1 MSTTTIPVNE
11 IHCASCET
19 TIRTALSR
27 LPGVVAVDPEQ
38 DSNEVR
44 IQFNPRQ
51 VSEDQLRA
59 KLSEVGY
66 EPVEAAAP
74 VRDRNGP
81 VTAADEDWLNRT
93 PRTDE
98 SGTARLQVKLGKLHC
113 SFCVSTIQ
121 KAVGRLAG
129 VESVS
134 VSLAHEEGL
143 VAYRPDRV
151 SAPEIVETL
160 QRVGYSVRDP
170 RKVAGYEAEEAE
182 LAEER
187 NRFLVGLA
195 TTMAALILMTFKW
208 TGHPLTVDWGGHR
221 WPIGPWVIL
230 GLAASTMFIVAWPIM
245 VMAYQSLRRW
255 IFNQHVLLEAGA
267 WGGLIGGILG
277 LFVAPKT
284 FSPGDFLSVSVF
296 ITTYHLLSGW
306 ASALV
311 RTSSSRA
318 VRSLLD
324 LQPDTARVIRDGS
337 EIEVPVEQ
345 VAIGEAVRVRP
356 GERVPLD
363 GRVVSGRSAID
374 ESMVTGE
381 PVPAEKRPGDEV
393 IGGSVNQTGS
403 VVFEVTRVGEDTFLA
418 QVARHIE
425 EARALKPSIIQL
437 VDRILKIYVPTVLS
451 FAALAALVWTVG
463 DWAVA
468 GQVDWS
474 RAVFATLAVL
484 VMGYP
489 CALGMATPL
498 AMMRGGGIAAT
509 KGILMRSGEAFQI
522 FGEITRAVLDKTG
535 TLTAGKPSV
544 VELVPTPGVDQF
556 ELLQVAAAA
565 ETPSEHPLARAVVQ
579 AALERELEIAD
590 VTDFNAETGQGVTGR
605 LEGTPV
611 AAGKPDWI
619 SSATGALS
627 AELAARRAQMEQA
640 AQTVIAVARGGQLL
654 GLVGIADE
662 IKPDAAETIARLRRR
677 GIEPVMLTGD
687 NPRTAAAV
695 ATKVGITDYRAQLL
709 PHDKAGVI
717 RELQGQGHRVMMVG
731 DGINDAPALTQAD
744 IGIAMGAGTDIA
756 IESADIVLVGNRLS
770 AVADAR
776 DIGVS
781 SFRKTKQNLAVAF
794 SFNGIGVPLA
804 VTSLLGPVWAMV
816 AMITSVSTV
825 LANSF
830 GARLRPGSM
839 LTLGRWAGHATRA
852 LVKLAWPPRAVRLI
866 LGRWAETAGYLAL
879 TGAGIAAGYSWQ
891 VLAHLP
897 QLVR

>member
-1 MSTTTIPVNE
+1 MP
-11 IHCASCET
+11 
-19 TIRTALSR
+19 
-27 LPGVVAVDPEQ
+27 
-38 DSNEVR
+38 
-44 IQFNPRQ
+44 
-51 VSEDQLRA
+51 
-59 KLSEVGY
+59 
-66 EPVEAAAP
+66 
-74 VRDRNGP
+74 
-81 VTAADEDWLNRT
+81 
-93 PRTDE
+93 
-98 SGTARLQVKLGKLHC
+98 
-113 SFCVSTIQ
+113 
-121 KAVGRLAG
+121 
-129 VESVS
+129 
-134 VSLAHEEGL
+134 
-143 VAYRPDRV
+143 
-151 SAPEIVETL
+151 
-160 QRVGYSVRDP
+160 
-170 RKVAGYEAEEAE
+170 
-182 LAEER
+182 
-187 NRFLVGLA
+187 
-195 TTMAALILMTFKW
+195 FKW

-425 EARALKPSIIQL
+425 EAQALKPSIIQL

-544 VELVPTPGVDQF
+544 VELGRDRP
-556 ELLQVAAAA
+556 
-565 ETPSEHPLARAVVQ
+565 VQ
-579 AALERELEIAD
+579 AARRGGRRRDAFRAPPRPGGRPGRPRTRAGDRRRHRLQRRNRPGGDRPPRGDPGGGRQARLD
-590 VTDFNAETGQGVTGR
+590 LLGDRCPQRRTGR
-605 LEGTPV
+605 PPGADGWSRPPKRSSRWPEAASCWAWSASPMRSSPTP
-611 AAGKPDWI
+611 PRR
-619 SSATGALS
+619 SSGF
-627 AELAARRAQMEQA
+627 
-640 AQTVIAVARGGQLL
+640 
-654 GLVGIADE
+654 
-662 IKPDAAETIARLRRR
+662 DA
-677 GIEPVMLTGD
+677 
-687 NPRTAAAV
+687 
-695 ATKVGITDYRAQLL
+695 
-709 PHDKAGVI
+709 
-717 RELQGQGHRVMMVG
+717 
-731 DGINDAPALTQAD
+731 
-744 IGIAMGAGTDIA
+744 
-756 IESADIVLVGNRLS
+756 
-770 AVADAR
+770 
-776 DIGVS
+776 GVS
-781 SFRKTKQNLAVAF
+781 SR
-794 SFNGIGVPLA
+794 SC
-804 VTSLLGPVWAMV
+804 
-816 AMITSVSTV
+816 
-825 LANSF
+825 
-830 GARLRPGSM
+830 
-839 LTLGRWAGHATRA
+839 
-852 LVKLAWPPRAVRLI
+852 
-866 LGRWAETAGYLAL
+866 
-879 TGAGIAAGYSWQ
+879 
-891 VLAHLP
+891 
-897 QLVR
+897 